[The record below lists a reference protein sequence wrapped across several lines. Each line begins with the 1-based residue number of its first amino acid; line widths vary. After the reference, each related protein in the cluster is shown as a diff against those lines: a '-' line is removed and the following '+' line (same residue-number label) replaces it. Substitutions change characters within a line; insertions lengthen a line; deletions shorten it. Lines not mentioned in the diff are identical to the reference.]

1 MEIPVINRISDLEL
15 SLQNPSMFSR
25 VFPVSGFEVIR
36 FWKWG
41 ALVLALVASFSTI
54 MNRVRI
60 LIVKFQRASSAASE
74 PLLKLIDDDDIYSS
88 DDDDDDDDET
98 SSVSSSIE
106 EEEEEE
112 EEEPMDEDFRVSGSG
127 RGYFG
132 RSQGQSRNSKQWQ
145 RFSWTDL
152 ASGSVVKLW
161 DHLGLGLDFDGEVD
175 GNLISVY
182 DMNREQ
188 RVTSLLG
195 GRSVV
200 MAVSPLNSGSV
211 VTAAEKAVSGNVS
224 LKVWD
229 TRVRCRIPEILAEWG
244 PQLGKKIVAVGYG
257 GVGKVHV
264 RDDDSEYFDG
274 EALWIL
280 LLGCFLEIKVA
291 KAGKSRGSD
300 KDYGMAERHENE
312 GSMGSGGN
320 QSRASS
326 PALRQLEQERK
337 RECRSHDGHET
348 QDDLHAA
355 AS

>member
-25 VFPVSGFEVIR
+25 VFSVSGFEAIR

-41 ALVLALVASFSTI
+41 ALVLALVASFSAI
-54 MNRVRI
+54 MKRVRI

-74 PLLKLIDDDDIYSS
+74 PLLKLVDDDDDIYSS
-88 DDDDDDDDET
+88 DDDDDDDDT

-106 EEEEEE
+106 EEEEK
-112 EEEPMDEDFRVSGSG
+112 PMDEDFRVAGSG

-132 RSQGQSRNSKQWQ
+132 RSQGQRRNSKLWQ

-161 DHLGLGLDFDGEVD
+161 DHLGLGLDFDGKVD
-175 GNLISVY
+175 GDLISVY

-188 RVTSLLG
+188 RVTSLFG
-195 GRSVV
+195 GKSGV

-211 VTAAEKAVSGNVS
+211 VTAAEKGVSGNVS

-264 RDDDSEYFDG
+264 RDDDSEVVGDIRNVTSP
-274 EALWIL
+274 LVDL
-280 LLGCFLEIKVA
+280 TV
-291 KAGKSRGSD
+291 SD
-300 KDYGMAERHENE
+300 VDTWWDADAFIAPDE
-312 GSMGSGGN
+312 
-320 QSRASS
+320 
-326 PALRQLEQERK
+326 L
-337 RECRSHDGHET
+337 
-348 QDDLHAA
+348 
-355 AS
+355 

>member
-1 MEIPVINRISDLEL
+1 MEIPVINRISNLEL

-25 VFPVSGFEVIR
+25 VFSASGFEFIR

-54 MNRVRI
+54 MNRVRT

-74 PLLKLIDDDDIYSS
+74 PLLKLVDDDDIYSS
-88 DDDDDDDDET
+88 DDDDT

-106 EEEEEE
+106 EEE
-112 EEEPMDEDFRVSGSG
+112 PMDEDFRVAGSG

-132 RSQGQSRNSKQWQ
+132 RSQGQSRNSKIWQ
-145 RFSWTDL
+145 RFSWTNL

-175 GNLISVY
+175 GDLVSVY

-195 GRSVV
+195 GKSGVI
-200 MAVSPLNSGSV
+200 AVSPLNSGSV
-211 VTAAEKAVSGNVS
+211 VTTAEKGVSGNVS

-229 TRVRCRIPEILAEWG
+229 RRVRCRIPEILAEWG

-257 GVGKVHV
+257 GVGKVYV
-264 RDDDSEYFDG
+264 RDDHSEIVGDIRNVTSP
-274 EALWIL
+274 LVHL
-280 LLGCFLEIKVA
+280 TV
-291 KAGKSRGSD
+291 SD
-300 KDYGMAERHENE
+300 VDTWWDADAFIAPDE
-312 GSMGSGGN
+312 
-320 QSRASS
+320 
-326 PALRQLEQERK
+326 
-337 RECRSHDGHET
+337 
-348 QDDLHAA
+348 
-355 AS
+355 

>member
-1 MEIPVINRISDLEL
+1 MINRISDLEL

-25 VFPVSGFEVIR
+25 VFSVSSFEVIR

-41 ALVLALVASFSTI
+41 ALVLALVASFSAI

-74 PLLKLIDDDDIYSS
+74 PLLKLVDDDDIYSS
-88 DDDDDDDDET
+88 DDDDDDT

-106 EEEEEE
+106 EEEEE
-112 EEEPMDEDFRVSGSG
+112 PMDEDFRVAGSG

-132 RSQGQSRNSKQWQ
+132 RSQGQSRNSKLWQ

-175 GNLISVY
+175 GDLISVY

-195 GRSVV
+195 GKSGV

-211 VTAAEKAVSGNVS
+211 VTAAEKGVSGNVS

-229 TRVRCRIPEILAEWG
+229 TRIRCRIPEILAEWG

-264 RDDDSEYFDG
+264 RDDDSEIVGDIRNVTSP
-274 EALWIL
+274 LVDL
-280 LLGCFLEIKVA
+280 TV
-291 KAGKSRGSD
+291 SD
-300 KDYGMAERHENE
+300 VDTWWDADAFIAPDE
-312 GSMGSGGN
+312 
-320 QSRASS
+320 
-326 PALRQLEQERK
+326 L
-337 RECRSHDGHET
+337 
-348 QDDLHAA
+348 
-355 AS
+355 